1 MFASSTTTGIVGAL
15 VLIILI
21 LVVATLWR
29 SKKTIDQA
37 HVGVVTMFGKYR
49 RTIPAGLNIL
59 IPFVEKV
66 PWTIPVQN
74 QTSKLEFVAI
84 TKDQASVHFT
94 ATLIFAVT
102 DHDPETIQKVAFRFV
117 SPAAFTLAMTSAVE
131 ASVREFISSK
141 LQADILGARTE
152 IADHAKSRLRDQLAD
167 WGYTLGDL
175 AINDITFD
183 PTIMESMSRVV
194 AAKNAQ
200 TAAEFEGAALLI
212 TRTKAAEAEG
222 AFIRISAENEAEA
235 ARLRGKGLADFRAE
249 ITRGISDSAEML
261 REGGIDPTLL
271 MFTLWTE
278 TIRDAVKEGQGNV
291 IFLDAGTASAD
302 ATLKN
307 LMGFMSRGATTA
319 TSSAVSTPATSDY
332 SPDVS
337 SQGPVADPGGSS
349 ATPQT

>member
-1 MFASSTTTGIVGAL
+1 MLAVSAVSVVVIVVLLLLLAL
-15 VLIILI
+15 VL
-21 LVVATLWR
+21 VTLWR

-66 PWTIPVQN
+66 LWTIPVQN

-102 DHDPETIQKVAFRFV
+102 DHDPETIQKVAFRFIT
-117 SPAAFTLAMTSAVE
+117 PAAFTLAMTSAVE

-183 PTIMESMSRVV
+183 PAIMESMSRVV

-212 TRTKAAEAEG
+212 TRTKAAQAEG

-261 REGGIDPTLL
+261 RDGGIDPTLL

-291 IFLDAGTASAD
+291 IFLDGGTAA
-302 ATLKN
+302 AETTLKN
-307 LMGFMSRGATTA
+307 LMGFMSRTPQ
-319 TSSAVSTPATSDY
+319 SSTPPSTSYVTSTQTPPFGASTTETHQPPPAD
-332 SPDVS
+332 S
-337 SQGPVADPGGSS
+337 SGA
-349 ATPQT
+349 